1 VADRAAAL
9 VELARPGNVLMAGV
23 GALVGAIVAA
33 GPGSWPATGAAALAT
48 GLVTGGGN
56 ALNDVTDRALDRRA
70 HPQRP
75 IPSGRL
81 STRAA
86 SLAAGVAFL
95 LASGIA
101 AWVSL
106 ELLGLVVAAE
116 AVLIAYEGLAKDRV
130 LVGNMVVAALVGAT
144 FLAGAVAVGELTAPV
159 GFLAGLAFLANVAR
173 EIWKDD
179 QDADHDVGRATF
191 AQRYPRLAPRVAQAV
206 TLGAIACSVLPLLA
220 GFGGWPYALFV
231 GLADAVFLAAVFAD
245 TSAIAQQRSKQA
257 MMVALVAFALGG
269 AL

>member
-116 AVLIAYEGLAKDRV
+116 ALLIAYEGLAKDRV
-130 LVGNMVVAALVGAT
+130 LVGNLVMAA
-144 FLAGAVAVGELTAPV
+144 LAGAVAVGELTGPV